1 MSARLASR
9 VGLSGL
15 LLSFVL
21 AAPAAAQDDHP
32 NGTNGARALGSSG
45 TAGRIEQPGDIDVF
59 RFAAV
64 AGARYRIET
73 THLAGGM
80 DSLLDL
86 HAPDRS
92 HLQRD
97 DDGGQGYASRIE
109 FTANV
114 SGDHY
119 AVVSHYSRTSGVGSY
134 RVRLEVLSGAPT
146 TPTTPST
153 PPTSTPTPTTS
164 TAISALPLFDPKLS
178 GAELA
183 VSCQL
188 PRAGDVSL
196 EVRRGSA
203 RVATLVSGARQA
215 GALSTRWDGRDG
227 QGLFVAPGSYTLRLR
242 LDGSTIGEQG
252 LEVVRVGI
260 VSLAFGGAGRVPLTW
275 HRASGWGSRF
285 PVDRVGAAW
294 SVPASRLGADVL
306 DARDGSPLPT
316 PALYQ
321 GLASPPRASDGSVLQ
336 RGTSLPV
343 AYALGG
349 QPQVSVQ
356 VGAQASNG
364 SAAVGCNYPVANHPL
379 RIAVEGG
386 QAVAQM
392 SGELAPGDAV
402 TLDLPALPA
411 TLGKRLQRYRFRFYA
426 RVGNAWQALPGSIQ
440 TEHTLYTLAGQPASD
455 LLPNGRPWVA
465 ALDLVSG
472 WVAGAR
478 SGAEAHDLVT
488 AGVNAQ
494 VGLRYDVNLGAP
506 AYTGGFDLHRP
517 ELDLDAFL
525 ANQANGRV
533 VNCLDCAGLVNKL
546 SAMAGSRTQVIV
558 VGWNFNLYWLRG
570 IGYQSFTRSL
580 FGGAHAFSYHALTS
594 RDQGATVNDACLEVD
609 DDARPYQSPHQPRL
623 PLGMPFNDYRRQ
635 LSRDNFRLQDLGQA
649 TIR

>member
-1 MSARLASR
+1 MLLA
-9 VGLSGL
+9 L
-15 LLSFVL
+15 VL

-32 NGTNGARALGSSG
+32 NGTNGANALNSG
-45 TAGRIEQPGDIDVF
+45 GVSGRIERPGDIDVF

-73 THLAGGM
+73 TDLGGGM

-92 HLQRD
+92 HMQRD
-97 DDGGQGYASRIE
+97 DDGGAGYASRIE
-109 FTANV
+109 FTASV

-119 AVVSHYSRTSGVGSY
+119 AVVSHYSRTSGVGTY
-134 RVRLEVLSGAPT
+134 RVRLEVLSGAPSTSTPAPTTPAPT
-146 TPTTPST
+146 TPTPS
-153 PPTSTPTPTTS
+153 TS

-178 GAELA
+178 GAQLA

-188 PRAGDVSL
+188 PRAGDVRL
-196 EVRRGSA
+196 EVRRGSS
-203 RVATLVSGARQA
+203 RVATLISGNRQA
-215 GALSTRWDGRDG
+215 GALSASWDGRDA
-227 QGLFVAPGSYTLRLR
+227 QGLFAAPGSYTLRLR

-260 VSLAFGGAGRVPLTW
+260 LSMTFGGAGRVPLTW
-275 HRASGWGSRF
+275 HRASSWGSRF
-285 PVDRVGAAW
+285 PVDRVGPAW
-294 SVPASRLGADVL
+294 SVPSSQLGADVL

-336 RGTSLPV
+336 RGNSLPL

-349 QPQVSVQ
+349 QPQVSLAL
-356 VGAQASNG
+356 GARASTG
-364 SAAVGCNYPVANHPL
+364 SGAVGCNYPVANHPL
-379 RIAVEGG
+379 RVAVEGG
-386 QAVAQM
+386 QRVSQM
-392 SGELAPGDAV
+392 SGELTPGSAV
-402 TLDLPALPA
+402 TLDLPALPS
-411 TLGKRLQRYRFRFYA
+411 TLGKRVQRYRFRFYT
-426 RVGNAWQALPGSIQ
+426 RVGNGWQALPGSIQ

-478 SGAEAHDLVT
+478 TSAQAHDLVT
-488 AGVNAQ
+488 AGVNGQ

-506 AYTGGFDLHRP
+506 AYTGGFDLHAP

-533 VNCLDCAGLVNKL
+533 VNCLDCGALVNKL
-546 SAMAGSRTQVIV
+546 SAMVGSRTQVIV

-570 IGYQSFTRSL
+570 IGYQSFTASL
-580 FGGAHAFSYHALTS
+580 FG
-594 RDQGATVNDACLEVD
+594 V
-609 DDARPYQSPHQPRL
+609 
-623 PLGMPFNDYRRQ
+623 
-635 LSRDNFRLQDLGQA
+635 
-649 TIR
+649 